1 MRRRFSPHCTVPA
14 VLSKSTHTARA
25 PLRCSRSPTHGR
37 HTHTIVTFL
46 ISSSSSSLCSSL
58 TSRDSTPPPATSPL
72 SPPVHPP
79 ASKKCTFDAAFPSPL
94 PCYPSS
100 PLDDEAP
107 DWIEVR
113 HRVLLFKEWREKRR
127 RGDKEE
133 GCSLMRV
140 ALETPA

>member
-1 MRRRFSPHCTVPA
+1 MAHSLDWKTCP
-14 VLSKSTHTARA
+14 
-25 PLRCSRSPTHGR
+25 
-37 HTHTIVTFL
+37 
-46 ISSSSSSLCSSL
+46 SSSSSSVCSSL
-58 TSRDSTPPPATSPL
+58 TSRDTTPPPATSPL

-79 ASKKCTFDAAFPSPL
+79 ASKKCTFDAAFPSPP

-100 PLDDEAP
+100 PLDDEVP

-133 GCSLMRV
+133 GCSLMRGAGNPRLTL
-140 ALETPA
+140 ALCTAEITIRLHFNNFPKHFSTQAFK